1 MHLTEI
7 QKFEIII
14 KHNEGFSIREIAKH
28 MNINKNTVYTWITR
42 YKNEGN
48 VNKKKKVGKIRGQL
62 NNQ

>member
-1 MHLTEI
+1 MQLTEV

-14 KHNEGFSIREIAKH
+14 KHNEGLSMREIAKC
-28 MNINKNTVYTWITR
+28 MNINKNTVCTWITR

-48 VNKKKKVGKIRGQL
+48 VNKKKKVGKLREQL